1 MELKEGMYI
10 RTKYND
16 FCNMVAIRKIDEI
29 DDDGSFWIDDYI
41 IDTYG
46 DEQNKLHEEDVEFA
60 REDIVN
66 VIKPGDYVNGMR
78 IIAIDSDDRIYVAE
92 DLGQPYDRE
101 FSNGCFEYT
110 LLDKK
115 TFKIKSIVTKE
126 QFALMAYEVE

>member
-60 REDIVN
+60 SEDIVN
-66 VIKPGDYVNGMR
+66 VIKPGDYVNGKKVVF
-78 IIAIDSDDRIYVAE
+78 IDEDYNVAVDENDITTRDFEGRYEFLTIKKE
-92 DLGQPYDRE
+92 D
-101 FSNGCFEYT
+101 
-110 LLDKK
+110 
-115 TFKIKSIVTKE
+115 IKSIVTKE
-126 QFALMAYEVE
+126 QFTLMEYEVE

>member
-41 IDTYG
+41 IDTCGYSQ
-46 DEQNKLHEEDVEFA
+46 DKLHEEDVEFA

-66 VIKPGDYVNGMR
+66 VIKPGDYVNGYLVTAVSKDAYGET
-78 IIAIDSDDRIYVAE
+78 IVFV
-92 DLGQPYDRE
+92 GQRLIEEAGYYRSYYSKDI
-101 FSNGCFEYT
+101 
-110 LLDKK
+110 K
-115 TFKIKSIVTKE
+115 TIVTKE
-126 QFALMAYEVE
+126 QFALMEYEVK

>member
-60 REDIVN
+60 SEDIVN
-66 VIKPGDYVNGMR
+66 VIKPGDYVNGVEVEEINDKEIMLVDTHLW
-78 IIAIDSDDRIYVAE
+78 IDKEVANRLIE
-92 DLGQPYDRE
+92 
-101 FSNGCFEYT
+101 
-110 LLDKK
+110 
-115 TFKIKSIVTKE
+115 SIVTKE
-126 QFALMAYEVE
+126 QFEDIKYEVNKDE